1 MTPGLTARL
10 GRVGTAGRHL
20 VVPMD
25 HGITLGPV
33 AGLVELEATV
43 AADARCGVH
52 RASERLDRDRP
63 R

>member
-10 GRVGTAGRHL
+10 ARVGTAGRHL

-43 AADARCGVH
+43 AACRRRTVRG
-52 RASERLDRDRP
+52 SSSI
-63 R
+63 